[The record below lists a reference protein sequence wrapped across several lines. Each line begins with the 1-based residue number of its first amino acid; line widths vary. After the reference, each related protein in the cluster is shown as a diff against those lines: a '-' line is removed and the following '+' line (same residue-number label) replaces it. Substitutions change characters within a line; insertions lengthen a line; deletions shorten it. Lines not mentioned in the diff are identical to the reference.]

1 MAKTKSI
8 SLESPVSVTF
18 TVKME
23 TDKAIIAENIQL
35 NGQDY
40 ISSTNLPKMYTVI
53 HNTDD
58 NGVTSADVESWVLKQ
73 RAEELYN
80 PNKRD
85 VAKELLAVR
94 YSQDE
99 VEAMPWD

>member
-1 MAKTKSI
+1 MD
-8 SLESPVSVTF
+8 
-18 TVKME
+18 

-53 HNTDD
+53 HSTND

-80 PNKRD
+80 PNKQD